1 MPGLIDV
8 EKLGGH
14 NYDGNLA
21 GVKAGFA
28 GPGDENAGPTR
39 GQNGGVAGGSRSDE
53 SPVSIGVQGAFYERE
68 LKNTT
73 KETTEEN
80 PVVVVPPRVN
90 GNGAAHRGGM
100 SWPA

>member
-14 NYDGNLA
+14 DYDGNLA
-21 GVKAGFA
+21 GVKAGSR
-28 GPGDENAGPTR
+28 GRSENAGQAGSKR
-39 GQNGGVAGGSRSDE
+39 GVSRRWSRSEE
-53 SPVSIGVQGAFYERE
+53 SPVSIGVQGTFYEKE
-68 LKNTT
+68 PKNTT